1 MRESDDE
8 FPFVFKCRDKPRR
21 HDTIKQ
27 VNETM
32 KSSEWIPL
40 LIRKIQDQQR
50 QIEELR
56 QYVDIAT
63 STKHRMSK
71 N

>member
-21 HDTIKQ
+21 HDIVKQ

-32 KSSEWIPL
+32 KSSEWIPV
-40 LIRKIQDQQR
+40 LIRKIQEQQR
-50 QIEELR
+50 QLDELR
-56 QYVDIAT
+56 QYINNAT
-63 STKHRMSK
+63 CKDPF
-71 N
+71 